1 MKRVL
6 ITGAFGQLG
15 EACSNLLDSNF
26 HVIKSGRNSN
36 DSATILD
43 ITSKK
48 SVNDFLD
55 QHTPDIIL
63 NLAAMT
69 NVDWCEE
76 KPEHAD
82 NVNHKG
88 VVNLC
93 DDFKGHF
100 IQISTDYVF
109 NGDDGP
115 YLEEDPLDPISAY
128 GKSKLAA
135 EKYLAA
141 NNISHTIV
149 RANVL
154 YSYSHKTKASFLKW
168 VVGSLKN
175 SKSINVV
182 NDQWNNPT
190 STDSLADFIN
200 KIALSETFGLYHYAD
215 NGVMSRFEFAQLIAE
230 VFGLNSDLINPIS
243 SSDLNQVA
251 ARPLKS
257 GLSTQKIENELL
269 IQPPNVKESLKSIYD
284 TITS

>member
-1 MKRVL
+1 MKRIL
-6 ITGAFGQLG
+6 ITGALGQLG

-36 DSATILD
+36 DTATILD

-69 NVDWCEE
+69 NVDGCEE
-76 KPEHAD
+76 NPEHAD
-82 NVNHKG
+82 NVNHRG

-93 DDFKGHF
+93 DDFNGHF

-109 NGDDGP
+109 NGEDGP
-115 YLEEDPLDPISAY
+115 YSEEDPLDPISAY

-135 EKYLAA
+135 EKYLAG
-141 NNISHTIV
+141 NNISHTII

-168 VVGSLKN
+168 VVESLKN

-215 NGVMSRFEFAQLIAE
+215 NGIMSRFEFAQLIAK
-230 VFGLNSDLINPIS
+230 VFGLDSDLIKPILTS
-243 SSDLNQVA
+243 ELDQIAS
-251 ARPLKS
+251 RPLKS